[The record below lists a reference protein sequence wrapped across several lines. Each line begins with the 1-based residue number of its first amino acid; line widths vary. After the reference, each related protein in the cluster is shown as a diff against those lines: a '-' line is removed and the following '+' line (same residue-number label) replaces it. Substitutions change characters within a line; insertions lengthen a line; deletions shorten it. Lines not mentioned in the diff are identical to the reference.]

1 MVVIAGTV
9 VGFAPVTRCGEFLG
23 ERGGPFAPGEET
35 GLRQFDGE
43 RKGVGFPRFGK
54 DRLRIGHRVHAGS
67 R

>member
-9 VGFAPVTRCGEFLG
+9 IAFASATRSGELLG
-23 ERGGPFAPGEET
+23 ERGGPLAPGEET
-35 GLRQFDGE
+35 DIRQLDGE

-54 DRLRIGHRVHAGS
+54 DRVRIGHRVHAGS